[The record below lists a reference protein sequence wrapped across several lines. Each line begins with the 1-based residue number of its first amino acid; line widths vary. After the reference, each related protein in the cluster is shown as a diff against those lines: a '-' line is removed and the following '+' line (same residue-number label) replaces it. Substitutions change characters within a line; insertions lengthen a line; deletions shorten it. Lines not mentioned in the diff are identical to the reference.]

1 MMIRS
6 GEMNLLHLFRQL
18 TNQYWTDMF
27 AKIVTERLNFI
38 RHNQKK
44 LRVENYIYLKDAN
57 INDGN
62 LEELG
67 QMVILPSTF
76 TGGPR
81 YMNEKT
87 QDAMTYVR
95 KYGRPDIFITF
106 TCNPLWDEI
115 TAALMPGEKP
125 QDRHDII
132 SRVFKL
138 KLKCLMDLLTKGK
151 AFGTVQCYMFSAVF
165 KLKLKCLMDLL
176 TKGKAFGT
184 VQCYMFSVECK
195 REAYLTAIYCFGYR
209 KSYLQIKS
217 IYSLVQRFLT
227 LFEIQNCTRLSKK
240 Q

>member
-1 MMIRS
+1 
-6 GEMNLLHLFRQL
+6 
-18 TNQYWTDMF
+18 MF

-115 TAALMPGEKP
+115 TK
-125 QDRHDII
+125 
-132 SRVFKL
+132 
-138 KLKCLMDLLTKGK
+138 
-151 AFGTVQCYMFSAVF
+151 
-165 KLKLKCLMDLL
+165 
-176 TKGKAFGT
+176 
-184 VQCYMFSVECK
+184 
-195 REAYLTAIYCFGYR
+195 
-209 KSYLQIKS
+209 
-217 IYSLVQRFLT
+217 
-227 LFEIQNCTRLSKK
+227 
-240 Q
+240 

>member
-151 AFGTVQCYMFSAVF
+151 AFGTVQCYMFS
-165 KLKLKCLMDLL
+165 
-176 TKGKAFGT
+176 
-184 VQCYMFSVECK
+184 VECK